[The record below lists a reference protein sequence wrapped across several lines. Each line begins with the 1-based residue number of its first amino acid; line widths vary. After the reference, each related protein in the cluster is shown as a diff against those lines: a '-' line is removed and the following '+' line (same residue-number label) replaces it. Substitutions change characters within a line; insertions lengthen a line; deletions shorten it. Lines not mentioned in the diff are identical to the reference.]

1 MAQWLDSFP
10 ITYKRLQLL
19 ILLSCK
25 QTLDQFQWAKLACIS
40 VGCICP
46 DRNNFWSVFHNG
58 SGLDTAGI
66 YGSKFYA
73 LWVVK
78 VVHFRQLEKPKD
90 DEFCLEL

>member
-10 ITYKRLQLL
+10 ITYKTLQLL
-19 ILLSCK
+19 ILLRCK
-25 QTLDQFQWAKLACIS
+25 QTRDQFQWAKLA
-40 VGCICP
+40 CICP

-66 YGSKFYA
+66 YGSKIYA

-78 VVHFRQLEKPKD
+78 VVHFRHLEKPKD